1 MARKPAPRRTA
12 AHAPASLDGVLGAPD
27 DPITLAPV
35 FRGKR
40 VFVGVTGGIAAYKA
54 CHLVSRLAQ
63 AGAEV
68 TVAMTEAATRFVTP
82 LTFQALSGRPVY
94 TSAWEHIESHDPQH
108 VSLAREATV
117 AMVAPA
123 TMDCLAKLASG
134 RTDDVV
140 TLILSAMDRSKTPVF
155 LAPSMNDAMW
165 NQPSTQRNVRQL
177 VDDGFHLIGPGE
189 GWQACRTVGA
199 GRMTE
204 PSQILE
210 IVTETLR
217 LRSDARPGAHARR
230 RSKRRGT

>member
-1 MARKPAPRRTA
+1 MAKQPAQR
-12 AHAPASLDGVLGAPD
+12 HASSGSPD
-27 DPITLAPV
+27 DPQVLAPV

-40 VFVGVTGGIAAYKA
+40 VLVGVTGGIAAYKA
-54 CHLVSRLAQ
+54 CHIVSRLSQ

-94 TSAWEHIESHDPQH
+94 TSQWEHVESHDPQH
-108 VSLAREATV
+108 VSLAREASV
-117 AMVAPA
+117 AIVAPA
-123 TMDCLAKLASG
+123 TMDCMAKLATG

-140 TLILSAMDRSKTPVF
+140 TLILSAIDRAKTPVF

-204 PSQILE
+204 PVQILE
-210 IVTETLR
+210 VVTDTLR
-217 LRSDARPGAHARR
+217 LRSMPRG
-230 RSKRRGT
+230 KRR